1 MAVAGRRTV
10 VRDVCRG
17 RAAEQDCSLDK
28 SARSNGLPPRRAR
41 QCQTRRWANGEF
53 AEIYHGHCVTL
64 LAVETHV
71 PALPGRAARLRTRAP
86 GGRTYRSF
94 HKREP
99 SVSRRFAFSS
109 SLRFLC
115 GCFFASKASAAAS
128 SEALRCFSASRRS
141 HSVLCL
147 YPKIKSF
154 SEFRPYTQNPKS

>member
-17 RAAEQDCSLDK
+17 RAAEHDCSLDK
-28 SARSNGLPPRRAR
+28 SARSNGLPRGVRGSAR
-41 QCQTRRWANGEF
+41 HVAGRMESLLKL
-53 AEIYHGHCVTL
+53 IYGHCVTL

-99 SVSRRFAFSS
+99 SGLAAVRLLVLTELPVRLLLCKQGFGSRQ
-109 SLRFLC
+109 L
-115 GCFFASKASAAAS
+115 
-128 SEALRCFSASRRS
+128 
-141 HSVLCL
+141 
-147 YPKIKSF
+147 
-154 SEFRPYTQNPKS
+154 